1 MLLNRRNLLAG
12 AGIAGVAA
20 AFPAL
25 AAGTPAAP
33 GDEAAAKTLASIAE
47 EILATFPDNATTL
60 GIDAGTR
67 AELKAKLTDRSAT
80 GDRRHRAAARS
91 RLLALKAID
100 RSALS
105 SQIELDVDVAQAA
118 YQLAHDGWEAL
129 PGGDVAI
136 LNQNISY
143 RSTPYIVSQGTGA
156 FAEVPDMMESKH
168 EIAMRG
174 DADAYLARLEAYAG
188 SLDAETARI
197 VADAGKGIVLP
208 RFLLDIT
215 AGQLDAAAAQKVEEW
230 SLIRSF
236 VTKADKAGVAGT
248 WSDSATAI
256 ATGKIAPALAR
267 QAATLTGLRPKAG
280 DTPGMWSLPEAERA
294 YAWLVEAGTTT
305 RRTPEEVHQSGL
317 EQVAA
322 LSAEMDV
329 LLKAQGLTKG
339 SVGARLAELGK
350 RPDLLYPNTDAG
362 RAELLG
368 YLNRTVASI
377 RGKMP
382 QVFGKV
388 VAGKLIVK
396 RVPVSIEGGAPNAYA
411 GAGSIDGKSPGNFYI
426 NLKDTS
432 IWPRFSLPTLVSHEG
447 IPGHVW
453 QGEYTFS
460 LPLVRTL
467 LAFNAYSE
475 GWALYAEQLTDE
487 VGVYAEDPL
496 AHLGYLQSMNFRA
509 SRLVA
514 DTGLHHKRWTME
526 QAMRWFGEATG
537 YTASQCRSELNRYCA
552 WPGQALGYKT
562 GHNEI
567 NRLRSKAK
575 ATLGAKFDVKAFND
589 LTVGVGGVP
598 LNVLERVVDNWATAA
613 RA

>member
-1 MLLNRRNLLAG
+1 MLLNRRNILAG
-12 AGIAGVAA
+12 AGIAGIAT

-25 AAGTPAAP
+25 AAGTPAAS
-33 GDEAAAKTLASIAE
+33 GDAEAVRTLAAIAE
-47 EILATFPDNATTL
+47 EMLVAFPENATTL
-60 GIDAGTR
+60 GIDTGKRTS
-67 AELKAKLTDRSAT
+67 LKSTLTDRSA
-80 GDRRHRAAARS
+80 AADAGQRSKAGS
-91 RLLALKAID
+91 RLRQLTAID
-100 RSALS
+100 RSTLS
-105 SQIELDVDVAQAA
+105 PQVALDVDVTQAA

-136 LNQNISY
+136 LNQNVSY

-168 EIAMRG
+168 EIATRA
-174 DADAYLARLEAYAG
+174 DADAYLARLEAYAA
-188 SLDAETARI
+188 SLDSETARI
-197 VADAGKGIVLP
+197 VADAGKNIVLP

-215 AGQLDAAAAQKVEEW
+215 ASQLNAAATQKVDEW

-236 VTKADKAGVAGT
+236 ATKAEKAGVAGA
-248 WSDSATAI
+248 WSDRATSI
-256 ATGKIAPALAR
+256 ATGKIAPALTR
-267 QAATLTGLRPKAG
+267 QAAALTGLRDKAG
-280 DTPGMWSLPEAERA
+280 DTPGMWKLPEAERA

-305 RRTPEEVHQSGL
+305 RRMPEEVHQSGL
-317 EQVAA
+317 EQVAK

-362 RAELLG
+362 RTELLG
-368 YLNRTVASI
+368 YLNRTVANI

-388 VAGKLIVK
+388 VEGKLIVK

-411 GAGSIDGKSPGNFYI
+411 GAGSIDGKTPGNFYI

-432 IWPRFSLPTLVSHEG
+432 IWPRFALPTLVSHEG

-460 LPLVRTL
+460 LPLIRTL

-475 GWALYAEQLTDE
+475 GWGLYAEQLTDE
-487 VGVYAEDPL
+487 VGVYADDPL

-575 ATLGAKFDVKAFND
+575 TTLGAKFDVKKFND
-589 LTVGVGGVP
+589 LVVGVGGVP
-598 LNVLERVVDNWATAA
+598 LSVLERVVDNWATTAKA
-613 RA
+613 

>member
-1 MLLNRRNLLAG
+1 MLLNRRNILAG
-12 AGIAGVAA
+12 AGIAGIAT

-25 AAGTPAAP
+25 ATGTPAAP
-33 GDEAAAKTLASIAE
+33 GDAEAVRTLAAIAE
-47 EILATFPDNATTL
+47 EMLAAFPENATTL
-60 GIDAGTR
+60 GIDTGKRTG
-67 AELKAKLTDRSAT
+67 LKSTLTDRSV
-80 GDRRHRAAARS
+80 AADAGQRSKAGS
-91 RLLALKAID
+91 RLRQLTAID
-100 RSALS
+100 RSTLS
-105 SQIELDVDVAQAA
+105 PQVALDVDVTQAA

-136 LNQNISY
+136 LNQNVSY

-168 EIAMRG
+168 EIATRA
-174 DADAYLARLEAYAG
+174 DADAYLARLEAYAA

-197 VADAGKGIVLP
+197 VADAGKNMVLP

-215 AGQLDAAAAQKVEEW
+215 ASQLNAAATQKVDEW

-236 VTKADKAGVAGT
+236 ATKAEKAGVAGA
-248 WSDSATAI
+248 WSDSATTI

-267 QAATLTGLRPKAG
+267 QAAALTGLRDKAG
-280 DTPGMWSLPEAERA
+280 DTPGMWKLPEAERA

-317 EQVAA
+317 EQVAK

-350 RPDLLYPNTDAG
+350 RPDLLYPNTNAG

-368 YLNRTVASI
+368 YLNRTVANI

-388 VAGKLIVK
+388 VEGKLIVK

-411 GAGSIDGKSPGNFYI
+411 GAGSIDGKTPGNFYI

-432 IWPRFSLPTLVSHEG
+432 IWPRFALPTLVSHEG

-460 LPLVRTL
+460 LPLIRTL

-575 ATLGAKFDVKAFND
+575 ATLGAKFDVKKFND
-589 LTVGVGGVP
+589 LVVGVGGVP
-598 LNVLERVVDNWATAA
+598 LSVLERVVDNWAIAATA
-613 RA
+613 